1 MRISDWSSDVCSS
14 DLKATAII
22 NGEIITGTDVDQRL
36 ALIITANGGKVEEQE
51 KERLRLQVL
60 RNLIDETLQIQE
72 AKANDIVVDR
82 EEIDQSYAR
91 VAQNFGQNPQ
101 QFDTNLR
108 DQGSSSASM
117 TRQIEGALARG
128 RMLRRHVHPFV
139 TAGED

>member
-14 DLKATAII
+14 DLFGKSDPNVRKATAII

-36 ALIITANGGKVEEQE
+36 ALIINANGGKVEEQE

-60 RNLIDETLQIQE
+60 RNLIDETIQIQE

-82 EEIDQSYAR
+82 AEIDQSYAR

-101 QFDTNLR
+101 QFENYRSEEHTYVLQKLMRISYN
-108 DQGSSSASM
+108 
-117 TRQIEGALARG
+117 
-128 RMLRRHVHPFV
+128 VF
-139 TAGED
+139 

>member
-14 DLKATAII
+14 DL
-22 NGEIITGTDVDQRL
+22 
-36 ALIITANGGKVEEQE
+36 KVEEQE

-82 EEIDQSYAR
+82 AEIDQSYAR

-101 QFDTNLR
+101 QFDTYLR
-108 DQGSSSASM
+108 DQGSCAASM
-117 TRQIEGALARG
+117 KRRIVGEMAWGRRLSRNVQPFVNVGEDEVKPLLARSKASKG
-128 RMLRRHVHPFV
+128 QD
-139 TAGED
+139 ANGNGEKKF

>member
-14 DLKATAII
+14 DL
-22 NGEIITGTDVDQRL
+22 
-36 ALIITANGGKVEEQE
+36 KVEEQE

-82 EEIDQSYAR
+82 AEIDQSYAR

-101 QFDTNLR
+101 QFDTYLR
-108 DQGSSSASM
+108 DQGSSAASM
-117 TRQIEGALARG
+117 KRQIEGELAWG
-128 RMLRRHVHPFV
+128 RLLRDRKSVV
-139 TAGED
+139 WGKSVSVRVDLGGR